1 MLNKT
6 KKFRKQRKFSKSP
19 ILIIYIRKKSLKNQ
33 LLTLNIFFD
42 KIYERGF
49 RKEREVFRI

>member
-1 MLNKT
+1 MSNKT
-6 KKFRKQRKFSKSP
+6 KKFRKQRKFSKSS

>member
-1 MLNKT
+1 MSNKT

-19 ILIIYIRKKSLKNQ
+19 ILIIYIRKKSLKKS
-33 LLTLNIFFD
+33 IIDIEYFFD